1 VRLALL
7 TTTVL
12 MRVDDEEQAASIAI
26 ETEKQGR
33 LHLEH
38 VLEMHNASHAD
49 LEGGLAMLG
58 TSVTMLPEEMVEA

>member
-49 LEGGLAMLG
+49 L
-58 TSVTMLPEEMVEA
+58 